1 MSRTTIAVRE
11 ETRARIKAGAA
22 SESKTIDAYLRML
35 LDEYE
40 RRRFWASFEDVTP
53 HSYAAAVSSDGDA
66 LDEGYSAEGRAL
78 AATWCG
84 CRWIRPKG
92 MSSVVTARTW
102 CCRMSVWRNAWVW

>member
-22 SESKTIDAYLRML
+22 NESKTIDAYLRML

-66 LDEGYSAEGRAL
+66 LDEGYSAEDRAL
-78 AATWCG
+78 AAEE
-84 CRWIRPKG
+84 
-92 MSSVVTARTW
+92 A
-102 CCRMSVWRNAWVW
+102 